1 MATPPATACETDV
14 NTLRERINYL
24 RGDNESLRERV
35 ATLESIAYSDDG
47 AGGDGMRLFLENVAM
62 KQRVAEL
69 LAYNQTR
76 TDELAASVAQVYEL
90 QTKHQVACDTIE
102 RQRAD
107 IDTIRG
113 YLDEMKKSCERT
125 AQQRDGLLTAA
136 QAVIDRWDTPLWKD
150 VPATAE
156 FINELRVAV
165 ARVKP

>member
-1 MATPPATACETDV
+1 MAIPPATAYETDV

-35 ATLESIAYSDDG
+35 A
-47 AGGDGMRLFLENVAM
+47 
-62 KQRVAEL
+62 EL

-76 TDELAASVAQVYEL
+76 TDEIAASVAQVSEL

-125 AQQRDGLLTAA
+125 AQQRDGLLTDLLEIRLLASYERGTEDANIHELARAA
-136 QAVIDRWDTPLWKD
+136 IEK
-150 VPATAE
+150 
-156 FINELRVAV
+156 
-165 ARVKP
+165 VKS